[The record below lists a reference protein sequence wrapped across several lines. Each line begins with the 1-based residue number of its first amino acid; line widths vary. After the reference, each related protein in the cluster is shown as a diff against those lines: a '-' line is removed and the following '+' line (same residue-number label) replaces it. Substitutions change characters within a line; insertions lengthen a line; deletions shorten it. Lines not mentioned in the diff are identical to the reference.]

1 LVAKNNELSIEIN
14 KFKNDIDQTNKDN
27 QAYIALERK
36 YGILIREVRN
46 LEGELADQNLALD
59 KQRTGTRIEDVLTMY
74 EHIKYQ
80 NEKQK
85 AILDELFVERKQQ
98 EEKMMNLENEINVIN
113 AATEQRL
120 IELDSNQRQEHEELT
135 YENNQLI
142 IEIQQNRQSI
152 EEVNIQLIQADN
164 RLRND
169 SNRQRARQ
177 LKDEY
182 QTLHRKQEDL

>member
-1 LVAKNNELSIEIN
+1 MEIN

-36 YGILIREVRN
+36 YEILIREVRN

-120 IELDSNQRQEHEELT
+120 IELDPNQRQEHEELT

-142 IEIQQNRQSI
+142 TEIHQNRQSI
-152 EEVNIQLIQADN
+152 EEVNIQLVQADN
-164 RLRND
+164 RLKSD
-169 SNRQRARQ
+169 INRQRARQ

-182 QTLHRKQEDL
+182 QNLHRKQEDL

>member
-1 LVAKNNELSIEIN
+1 M
-14 KFKNDIDQTNKDN
+14 
-27 QAYIALERK
+27 
-36 YGILIREVRN
+36 
-46 LEGELADQNLALD
+46 EGELADQNLALD

-85 AILDELFVERKQQ
+85 AILDELFIERKQQ

-142 IEIQQNRQSI
+142 NEIHQNRQSI

-169 SNRQRARQ
+169 TNRQRARQ